1 MATERKSSQ
10 LPVFPATT
18 RTELIAQTLYECSTK
33 QDGWVKQAPIKFG
46 GVKLTDAVDPGYLGI
61 HGYDEKV
68 LNYEGVGS
76 SISCRLMVRPT
87 FQTPPTYR
95 FIFTSLP
102 KFSGKEIKRRK
113 AGPTN

>member
-18 RTELIAQTLYECSTK
+18 RNSTRAELIAQTLYECSTK
-33 QDGWVKQAPIKFG
+33 QDGWVKLAPINFG
-46 GVKLTDAVDPGYLGI
+46 GVKLTDAADPGYLGI

-87 FQTPPTYR
+87 F
-95 FIFTSLP
+95 
-102 KFSGKEIKRRK
+102 
-113 AGPTN
+113 